1 MTAHSFHHLC
11 LLSDPKTEAVL
22 WCSTSG
28 WGISNFP
35 CYYSLNIVS
44 AHTGICVCAVYVTAT
59 ECLLESLT
67 GRLLFEVLR
76 LSQRL
81 QRKRHL
87 GDTEKTSS
95 LRINISIHNPDYY
108 NKKGLNGFRT
118 RRSKINRLNMK
129 WLAPPLTSLLTL
141 NAWHTENHG
150 YRSYVT
156 ICTGCIKS
164 ALYFVIKWNWH
175 CYKCETD
182 GLSTTQSPMTCLSP
196 AVKCLLSGSC
206 LRGTGRWSVLVCY
219 WLRLALC
226 AESAVLRLAV
236 CKGTEVS
243 GGAFW
248 CAPVLTGPL
257 QNSEGQTWV
266 EIYMV
271 FQHTG
276 HKPCKLICVSSGR
289 NCCMM
294 GYIQCFVFVLCQ
306 DLVVGF

>member
-1 MTAHSFHHLC
+1 M
-11 LLSDPKTEAVL
+11 L

-164 ALYFVIKWNWH
+164 ALYFVLLNEIGTAINVKQMGWVLHSHQWLAYLLLLNVCFLVLVSEELGGEVSWFAIGW
-175 CYKCETD
+175 D
-182 GLSTTQSPMTCLSP
+182 SLSALNLLFCDWLCVRERRSVV
-196 AVKCLLSGSC
+196 ALSGVRLFWLAHSRTVRAKLE
-206 LRGTGRWSVLVCY
+206 LRY
-219 WLRLALC
+219 
-226 AESAVLRLAV
+226 
-236 CKGTEVS
+236 
-243 GGAFW
+243 
-248 CAPVLTGPL
+248 
-257 QNSEGQTWV
+257 TWFSNTQV
-266 EIYMV
+266 
-271 FQHTG
+271 TN
-276 HKPCKLICVSSGR
+276 PAS
-289 NCCMM
+289 
-294 GYIQCFVFVLCQ
+294 
-306 DLVVGF
+306 